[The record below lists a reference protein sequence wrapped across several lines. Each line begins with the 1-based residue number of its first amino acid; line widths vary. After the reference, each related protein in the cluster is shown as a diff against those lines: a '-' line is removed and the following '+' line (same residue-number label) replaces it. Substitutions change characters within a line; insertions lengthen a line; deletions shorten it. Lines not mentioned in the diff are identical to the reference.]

1 MGVNL
6 QNAVVAG
13 IVVAAALYVLWAL
26 MPARWRSRLALRLL
40 ASRWPLG
47 AGLRARLLRA
57 SRAGS
62 GCGCSGCDQAPGTP
76 ASAVQVVKVLRRR
89 PSS

>member
-13 IVVAAALYVLWAL
+13 IVVAAAFYVLWTL

-47 AGLRARLLRA
+47 ASLRARLLRHT
-57 SRAGS
+57 RTGL
-62 GCGCSGCDQAPGTP
+62 GCGCSGCDRAPSTP
-76 ASAVQVVKVLRRR
+76 AAAQVVKVLRRQ
-89 PSS
+89 P